1 MGTTLHILYLHVQ
14 EHTHQSPQI
23 LSTIRAQGLLL
34 IFAILSFTAM
44 NRTEANKQSL
54 RLIIIGIDHPRV
66 LHPQM
71 LLLLQLIPID
81 GPWTIQEGCG
91 CSSSFRFSLHVPTA
105 WTNGPSRCQLK
116 RSGEPRDV
124 EGDSTVEYSR

>member
-81 GPWTIQEGCG
+81 GPYRKDVAAVRLFASPFTYQL
-91 CSSSFRFSLHVPTA
+91 R
-105 WTNGPSRCQLK
+105 GPMDRHA
-116 RSGEPRDV
+116 V
-124 EGDSTVEYSR
+124 N